1 MAVHCSRGT
10 RAISD
15 SVKDGSF
22 PSNFLYES
30 SADAWVLRVDCVVVL
45 VDDERPL
52 VEMTS
57 CSVRKSGFNKG
68 KLAPTIP
75 RHNCAWHQMVG
86 PMSLTVAKR

>member
-10 RAISD
+10 RAMSD

-22 PSNFLYES
+22 PSDVLYEL
-30 SADAWVLRVDCVVVL
+30 SADALVLRVDCIVFL
-45 VDDERPL
+45 ADDERAL
-52 VEMTS
+52 VEMGS
-57 CSVRKSGFNKG
+57 CSVRKSGFKRG

-86 PMSLTVAKR
+86 PISLTGGRC